1 MQYKGKAPGERRES
15 EGHRRRESLRT
26 HLAYRVGEDRRMLM
40 KLLTGLAVWMLAALG
55 LGVIVGRAIR
65 GYAASELPAG
75 SQQAG
80 SDVKPSNPRA
90 A

>member
-1 MQYKGKAPGERRES
+1 M
-15 EGHRRRESLRT
+15 
-26 HLAYRVGEDRRMLM
+26 HLAYGVGEDRRMLM
-40 KLLTGLAVWMLAALG
+40 KLLAGLAVWMFAALG

-75 SQQAG
+75 SQRAG
-80 SDVKPSNPRA
+80 SDVKPSSPRA